1 MLNRPIH
8 TMNFRSAALF
18 LLCFAWTLTAHAQET
33 AADGSRYVV
42 VETGDTL
49 WTIAAKNGLT
59 LDALLALNGRSRENN
74 VILVGEKI
82 TVATAPPPTA
92 TPLPTATPPPTA
104 TSIPAEPPMP
114 TATVMTVA
122 VPTAEPLPTT
132 IAPGILCVEVFADEN
147 RNTSRES
154 GESLVGGE
162 PVTVESADIPQRPL
176 ASDGS
181 CYTVTS
187 DLYTVTYQLSDPQFK
202 TASPVRSVQVE
213 PNSREVVV
221 FNRTAVARSA
231 SWTLDG
237 MLIPLVGAFALI
249 GLFVA
254 YRSGDIMRSKRW

>member
-1 MLNRPIH
+1 MNRPIH
-8 TMNFRSAALF
+8 TMNFRLVVLF
-18 LLCFAWTLTAHAQET
+18 LLCFGWTLTAHAQET

-49 WTIAAKNGLT
+49 WKIAATNGLT

-92 TPLPTATPPPTA
+92 TPLPTVTPPPTA

-114 TATVMTVA
+114 SATVITVA
-122 VPTAEPLPTT
+122 VPTSEPPPMP
-132 IAPGILCVEVFADEN
+132 IASGILCVEVFADEN

-187 DLYTVTYQLSDPQFK
+187 DLYTVIYQLNDPQFETV
-202 TASPVRSVQVE
+202 TAVRSVQVE
-213 PNSREVVV
+213 PNSREVIV
-221 FNRTAVARSA
+221 FNRTATKDSA
-231 SWTLDG
+231 DWTLNG
-237 MLIPLVGAFALI
+237 LLIPLVGAFALI
-249 GLFVA
+249 GLLVT